1 MGPVAAVAMKRV
13 LLLYQ
18 GDSIELTPGE
28 TVVGRAIECGI
39 RFNDPAVSRE
49 HARLTFDDNGVCL
62 DDLGS
67 SNGTLINGRPARGRM
82 PLKDEDVIQ
91 LGRRTLKVSILED
104 ASRQESS
111 AMVTSPHRVVSVAAA
126 EGEGRPQLNC
136 VACRAK
142 IPADADECP
151 NCGEPTAPNRP
162 HARTRNITPGQLW
175 TERRVGRRYS
185 ADTPLFYVSETL
197 AFDAVACDLSLSGVF
212 VATELLD
219 EVGARCKIVVLPDG
233 SPPVHVAGA
242 VRRVVEEEGRTGMGV
257 EFTAL
262 TEEAERWLVAYIE
275 RASTAP

>member
-1 MGPVAAVAMKRV
+1 MTRV

-18 GDSIELTPGE
+18 GNSIELAPGE

-49 HARLTFDDNGVCL
+49 HVRLTFDEHGLYL

-67 SNGTLINGRPARGRM
+67 SNGTLVNGRPATPHT
-82 PLKDEDVIQ
+82 PLQDEDLIQ
-91 LGRRTLKVSILED
+91 LGRRMLKVSILEE
-104 ASRQESS
+104 ASKQEVS
-111 AMVTSPHRVVSVAAA
+111 AKVTSPHRVVSAGMAD
-126 EGEGRPQLNC
+126 GDGGGRLNC

-142 IPADADECP
+142 IPADADACP

-162 HARTRNITPGQLW
+162 HARTRNITPDQLR

-185 ADTPLFYVSETL
+185 AATPLFYASETL

-262 TEEAERWLVAYIE
+262 TEEAERWLIAYIE
-275 RASTAP
+275 RASAAV

>member
-1 MGPVAAVAMKRV
+1 MTRV

-18 GDSIELTPGE
+18 GNSIELAPGE

-49 HARLTFDDNGVCL
+49 HARLIFDEHGVCL
-62 DDLGS
+62 HDLGS
-67 SNGTLINGRPARGRM
+67 SNGTLVNGRRAKGRM

-91 LGRRTLKVSILED
+91 LGRRMLKVSILED
-104 ASRQESS
+104 ASHKEAS
-111 AMVTSPHRVVSVAAA
+111 ASVTSPHRVVSIGGVEEEAGA
-126 EGEGRPQLNC
+126 QLNC
-136 VACRAK
+136 ITCRAK
-142 IPADADECP
+142 IPADADTCP

-162 HARTRNITPGQLW
+162 HSRTRNIRPDQLR

-185 ADTPLFYVSETL
+185 AATPLFYASETL

-242 VRRVVEEEGRTGMGV
+242 VRRIVEEEGRTGMGV

-262 TEEAERWLVAYIE
+262 SEEAERWLIAYIE
-275 RASTAP
+275 RASAAS

>member
-1 MGPVAAVAMKRV
+1 VVVAMTRV

-18 GDSIELTPGE
+18 GNSIEVPPGE

-49 HARLTFDDNGVCL
+49 HVRLTFDEHGVCL

-67 SNGTLINGRPARGRM
+67 SNGTLVNGRLARGRM

-91 LGRRTLKVSILED
+91 LGRKLLKVSILEE
-104 ASRQESS
+104 ATRQEGSTS
-111 AMVTSPHRVVSVAAA
+111 VTSPHRVLSWGAA
-126 EGEGRPQLNC
+126 EAEAGAQLNC

-142 IPADADECP
+142 IPADADTCP

-162 HARTRNITPGQLW
+162 HSRTRNIRPDQLHA
-175 TERRVGRRYS
+175 ERRVGRRYS
-185 ADTPLFYVSETL
+185 AATPLFYTSETL
-197 AFDAVACDLSLSGVF
+197 VFDAVACDLSLSGVF

-233 SPPVHVAGA
+233 SPPVHVAGV
-242 VRRVVEEEGRTGMGV
+242 VRRVVEDNGRTGMGV

-262 TEEAERWLVAYIE
+262 TEEAERWLIAYIE
-275 RASTAP
+275 RASAEA